1 MYKFSDN
8 NENND
13 ISLHDNRATKVSFD
27 SGVLAFEFDDGFYV
41 TESNSNNYLKKLA
54 YTGKS
59 EVAFKTFSKDMDQ
72 DLTVY
77 LFTKTDTESR
87 TIRDEIPYAEF
98 AKMLDNGM
106 ELEFLY
112 AYRGYRSYVF
122 ECWLWFDHE
131 PYHKE
136 CVLMISADEV
146 SYKWNEL
153 FAEE

>member
-27 SGVLAFEFDDGFYV
+27 AGILTFEFADGFYV
-41 TESNSNNYLKKLA
+41 TENNANNYLKKLA

-59 EVAFKTFSKDMDQ
+59 EVTFRTLSKEIDQ
-72 DLTVY
+72 DLAVY
-77 LFTKTDTESR
+77 IFTKTDTESR

-98 AKMLDNGM
+98 AKMIDNGM
-106 ELEFLY
+106 KLEFLY
-112 AYRGYRSYVF
+112 AYKGYRSYVF
-122 ECWLWFDHE
+122 ECWLWFDSE